1 MHLPS
6 KIGYKRCGKEFTG
19 DTMGTCT
26 ETQEHTKSPS
36 SPTAAPLGELEVGE
50 GAKPELHLWMWAT
63 LGILWEGGQDRART
77 PPPLEVLLGQTS
89 CAAPKP

>member
-6 KIGYKRCGKEFTG
+6 KMGYKGCYKEFTG

-63 LGILWEGGQDRART
+63 KFKRPHLLPKRSEFLTAHKASNT
-77 PPPLEVLLGQTS
+77 LTEVIT
-89 CAAPKP
+89 A